1 MTEQERANPT
11 TPKHV
16 LTLERVLDV
25 PADRVWRCWTEP
37 ELLQQWF
44 CPQPWR
50 ASNVR
55 IDLRPGGEF
64 SSTMNGPNGETFDT
78 MGVFLEIEP
87 QKRLVTT
94 DAFRPGWIPSG
105 RAFMV
110 AEMTFDTTVDGSTRY
125 TARAMHWSAE
135 TLEEHEQMGF
145 HQGWGKA
152 AEQLEK
158 LAKSL

>member
-1 MTEQERANPT
+1 MTEQECADPT
-11 TPKHV
+11 KPEHV
-16 LTLERVLDV
+16 LTLERVLDA
-25 PADRVWRCWTEP
+25 PADKVWRCWTEP
-37 ELLQQWF
+37 ELLHQWF
-44 CPQPWR
+44 CPQPWH

-64 SSTMNGPNGETFDT
+64 SSTMNGPNGEAFDT
-78 MGVFLEIEP
+78 MGVFLDIEP

-94 DAFRPGWIPSG
+94 DAFRPGWLPSG

-110 AEMTFDTTVDGSTRY
+110 AEMTFDATADGRTRY

-135 TLEEHEQMGF
+135 TLKEHEQMGF